1 MNVDPEEE
9 VAVEISYA
17 EDAYPEDE
25 QL

>member
-1 MNVDPEEE
+1 MNVDPEEVEE
-9 VAVEISYA
+9 VAVVET